1 MKIEML
7 FGGSTRYAILEA
19 LAEAKQP
26 ITSYQIAITKG
37 LDPAATYRCL
47 VDFLEFGIVKS
58 ESKER
63 NQTFYKLSDGAGRAA
78 AEFMRSLEQKTS
90 EPDDLE
96 KWMSPKMQSGRM
108 AKIVRLGKLD
118 ESKFRNPSGE
128 KNIDDIMS
136 KRVPGELSALVVSA
150 KIAFNELFE
159 QKDNAFAL
167 KA

>member
-1 MKIEML
+1 MKVEML

-26 ITSYQIAITKG
+26 VTAYQIAITRG

-47 VDFLEFGIVKS
+47 VEFLEFGIVKS
-58 ESKER
+58 KMER

-78 AEFMRSLEQKTS
+78 TEFMRSLKQKTS
-90 EPDDLE
+90 ETDDLE

-108 AKIVRLGKLD
+108 AKIVRLKLD
-118 ESKFRNPSGE
+118 ESKFRNQGGE
-128 KNIDDIMS
+128 KSIGDIMS
-136 KRVPGELSALVVSA
+136 KRVPGELSALVASA

-159 QKDNAFAL
+159 QKDDMFVL

>member
-1 MKIEML
+1 MKVEML
-7 FGGSTRYAILEA
+7 FGGSTRYAILGA
-19 LAEAKQP
+19 LAETKQP
-26 ITSYQIAITKG
+26 ITAYQIAITRG

-58 ESKER
+58 EMER

-108 AKIVRLGKLD
+108 AKIVRLKLD
-118 ESKFRNPSGE
+118 ESKFRKSGGD

-136 KRVPGELSALVVSA
+136 KRVSGELSALVASA

-167 KA
+167 RA